1 MTFAKSPL
9 LCQII
14 IAVLLLLLLIIAIVN
29 LTLCIRFGTKKRYVF
44 LCIFVLVF
52 NFIILLFLMEV
63 CESNLSALPIANEL
77 KWLHKIPLWSVI
89 ILIIVFAFISI
100 SGLIVLRIWTDKHLT
115 PTSTKESIDYLPV
128 GVCIYD
134 RYGLPKIVNNLM
146 NKICQESI
154 NENLLNGLK
163 FWETISNGKVK
174 EECEVIQK
182 GTHPIIR
189 YHSGRV
195 ISFEKYNYFDQNE
208 YFYEII
214 AVDVTEK
221 YLLMIDLEAK
231 NNELSQMNKRLR
243 LYGEKIDEYTKEKEL
258 LSTKIHIHDDMG
270 KLLLMTRRQ
279 LSIIDSL
286 QDKQSL
292 LTTWKW
298 SIDTFGLIKDK
309 PENSL
314 DELHKAAKA
323 IGVTLNIIGIFPQD
337 NNCKKVM
344 IVATLECMTNTVKHA
359 LGNQLT
365 VKFEETPNYVTAIFT
380 NNGEL
385 PKQEITEGGG
395 LSSLRL
401 LVERL
406 GGNMVIESFPQ
417 FKLIIKMPKGVK
429 KHE

>member
-1 MTFAKSPL
+1 
-9 LCQII
+9 
-14 IAVLLLLLLIIAIVN
+14 
-29 LTLCIRFGTKKRYVF
+29 
-44 LCIFVLVF
+44 
-52 NFIILLFLMEV
+52 
-63 CESNLSALPIANEL
+63 
-77 KWLHKIPLWSVI
+77 
-89 ILIIVFAFISI
+89 
-100 SGLIVLRIWTDKHLT
+100 
-115 PTSTKESIDYLPV
+115 
-128 GVCIYD
+128 
-134 RYGLPKIVNNLM
+134 
-146 NKICQESI
+146 
-154 NENLLNGLK
+154 
-163 FWETISNGKVK
+163 
-174 EECEVIQK
+174 
-182 GTHPIIR
+182 
-189 YHSGRV
+189 
-195 ISFEKYNYFDQNE
+195 
-208 YFYEII
+208 
-214 AVDVTEK
+214 
-221 YLLMIDLEAK
+221 
-231 NNELSQMNKRLR
+231 MNKRLR

-323 IGVTLNIIGIFPQD
+323 IGVTLNIIGNFPQD

-406 GGNMVIESFPQ
+406 GGYMVIESFPQ